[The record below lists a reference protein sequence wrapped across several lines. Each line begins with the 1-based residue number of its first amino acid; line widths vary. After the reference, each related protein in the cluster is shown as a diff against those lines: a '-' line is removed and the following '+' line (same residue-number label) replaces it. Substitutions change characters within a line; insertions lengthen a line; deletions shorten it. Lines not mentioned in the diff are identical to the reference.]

1 MITQL
6 NKETLYNTFDAN
18 DFSSLSTVI
27 DSMAPSMVEYYLASL
42 CENEEIYL
50 NKRNIQESF
59 SIGEY
64 HLYRDYNED
73 IYLEFNDDADDS
85 TDSFW

>member
-6 NKETLYNTFDAN
+6 NKEILYNTFDAN

-42 CENEEIYL
+42 SENEEIYL

-73 IYLEFNDDADDS
+73 IYLEFDDEADDA

>member
-1 MITQL
+1 MVTLL
-6 NKETLYNTFDAN
+6 NKETLYNTFDVT
-18 DFSSLSTVI
+18 DFTALSFMI
-27 DSMAPSMVEYYLASL
+27 DNMAPSMVDYYLASL
-42 CENEEIYL
+42 CQEQEIYF

-73 IYLEFNDDADDS
+73 IYLEFNENEEEL
-85 TDSFW
+85 TQSFW